1 MGAGS
6 RHRRRIAPQGAGTPR
21 AAESGLIV
29 QAVLVMVLVATFGL
43 LAIIN
48 RVTASRQAAAAGSLA
63 AAARQA
69 AEVGYSEIMT
79 EMNRDSKSY
88 LWITKFNQW
97 DTVSQADLNACS
109 VGSFAAPS
117 VNPIAG
123 IGAYVD
129 IGTALNAATG
139 ATLELPISLS
149 YRLVDYR
156 VPDNLAPPPSDP
168 DCSKFGNLFGGTS
181 LITIEGTAR
190 RGNGEVTRFTLKR
203 TISVARAPA
212 MFNNPLLFTPLNRS
226 GASAA
231 ITAADVRFPAYIN
244 IPSLTNYAITCV
256 STTSSGPYDIQCSAS
271 GLTTANF
278 RSPNTPTTTAIRY
291 FPYLPDGSLWPACTQ
306 GASSIQCSI
315 SSLTLSNGGG
325 QSIFMV
331 VDTAARPVEFF
342 LSGTLSIDAGV
353 PPPSAAPRGSVLSGS
368 PSTSAQDAG
377 NAWTRFR
384 IYSIAAAGCPARV
397 AINRTYPEPVFPAT
411 TSPATANLQHAF
423 VWMPCGTV
431 ANQSPVAF
439 GNPPAV
445 PGISGLIGWASTIT
459 NTVAVPAGNT
469 TISPRALYEGLIGT
483 SASNIFGTANRIRFQ
498 YRGYGFY
505 EQSPNLP

>member
-1 MGAGS
+1 MSAGS
-6 RHRRRIAPQGAGTPR
+6 RHRRCNAPHGAVKPR
-21 AAESGLIV
+21 EAESGLIV

-69 AEVGYSEIMT
+69 AEVGYSEIMS

-97 DTVSQADLNACS
+97 NTVSQADLNACS

-123 IGAYVD
+123 IGEYLDV
-129 IGTALNAATG
+129 GTALNAAIG
-139 ATLELPISLS
+139 SNLDLPINLA
-149 YRLVDYR
+149 YRLIDYR

-212 MFNNPLLFTPLNRS
+212 MFNNPLLLTPLNRS
-226 GASAA
+226 GAAAA
-231 ITAADVRFPAYIN
+231 ISAADVRFPAYTTV
-244 IPSLTNYAITCV
+244 PSLTNYAITCV
-256 STTSSGPYDIQCSAS
+256 STTSSGPYDIQCSAP

-278 RSPNTPTTTAIRY
+278 RSPNILTSNTRY
-291 FPYLPDGSLWPACTQ
+291 FPYLPNGSLWPACSQ
-306 GASSIQCSI
+306 GTSSIQCGI

-325 QSIFMV
+325 QSIFMA
-331 VDTAARPVEFF
+331 VDTAAMPVEFF

-353 PPPSAAPRGSVLSGS
+353 PPPSASPRGSVLSGS
-368 PSTSAQDAG
+368 PSTSAQAAG

-397 AINRTYPEPVFPAT
+397 AINRYYPEPVFPAT
-411 TSPATANLQHAF
+411 TSPAYANLQHAF

-431 ANQSPVAF
+431 ANQSPVGF
-439 GNPPAV
+439 GNPPSV

-459 NTVAVPAGNT
+459 NTVAVAAGNT
-469 TISPRALYEGLIGT
+469 TVSPRALYEGLIGT
-483 SASNIFGTANRIRFQ
+483 PTSNIFGPANRIRFQ